1 MVFPKFFLGYFRLF
15 FRIIRRIQNIFTEPL
30 IAARSREHTAHQM
43 VAAVCVRK
51 GVQRIIG
58 IDTKFF

>member
-15 FRIIRRIQNIFTEPL
+15 FRVICRIQNIFAEPL